1 MVFKEIWAFL
11 FLLGL
16 VIFNWPF
23 LGIFGGAL
31 SYVLYGMWALLILC
45 IVVFSAIEGGQDS

>member
-16 VIFNWPF
+16 VVFNWPF